1 MLCPLAMAFTC
12 YLCGSGKLN
21 SFKFHFLD
29 LLLSFTVFVTL
40 PFPSHILTN
49 LLLSGMW
56 EASSGCECVCAFM
69 PDCAW
74 VHMLCGCKYVCVN
87 VDVCFLYFLLSTV
100 TTSATNCNTHHV
112 FLSSPPLPSFSPSLP
127 QTRAAQWH
135 TVWRADSV
143 SVSVPL
149 TDSN

>member
-56 EASSGCECVCAFM
+56 EAFSGCECVCVYARLCM
-69 PDCAW
+69 SPYALWMQVC
-74 VHMLCGCKYVCVN
+74 VCKCGCL
-87 VDVCFLYFLLSTV
+87 FPLLPPFHSDNICHQLQHTPCLLV
-100 TTSATNCNTHHV
+100 
-112 FLSSPPLPSFSPSLP
+112 SPLLPSFSPSLP
-127 QTRAAQWH
+127 QTRAAQ
-135 TVWRADSV
+135 
-143 SVSVPL
+143 
-149 TDSN
+149 